1 MPLRRSDPFLLI
13 SQLFGRSA
21 FRIYKPNV
29 PAAPV
34 SATADNPFA
43 IRRPVR
49 VRVIQ
54 SIITR
59 IQNKYNASVA
69 EVDNQGL
76 WQLATLGITCVSNH
90 RRHANE
96 MLSSMINFVAQN
108 YPEVELLSSE
118 IEVFSAF

>member
-1 MPLRRSDPFLLI
+1 MNIGVCKLELRLPENESLKGKR
-13 SQLFGRSA
+13 
-21 FRIYKPNV
+21 
-29 PAAPV
+29 
-34 SATADNPFA
+34 
-43 IRRPVR
+43 
-49 VRVIQ
+49 RVIQ

-59 IQNKYNASVA
+59 LQNKYNASVA

-96 MLSSMINFVAQN
+96 MLSSMVNFVAQN

-118 IEVFSAF
+118 TEVFSAF

>member
-1 MPLRRSDPFLLI
+1 MNIGVCKLELRLPENESLKGKR
-13 SQLFGRSA
+13 
-21 FRIYKPNV
+21 
-29 PAAPV
+29 
-34 SATADNPFA
+34 
-43 IRRPVR
+43 
-49 VRVIQ
+49 RVIQ